1 MEEKTKDLNKADPF
15 GGATPAS
22 GLVSDDG
29 QDSGELA
36 ERAEEPVQADHI
48 GALLCATRMRTGGD
62 LQEIAKILKIRYGY
76 LVAIEDGRHEDLP
89 GTAYSIGFVRAYAD
103 YLGLDG
109 NEVVRRLREETDGTV
124 TKARFEF
131 PIPSTES
138 GLPNGGL
145 LAIAVAMGMVVYGA
159 WYTMTNADRDAVDL
173 IQEVPGRLAV
183 LIDDGDAAQSPEI
196 IEPRRVDS
204 SVPADQIELA
214 SSAVSSEATVST
226 ELDAAQDEV
235 GVELDVVPDS
245 GAPDVVANEEI
256 ASETPDDTIAPD
268 VVAAV
273 VEPVVAVIEEAPVEA
288 AQDLAQ
294 DLPEVDVVVADVTPV
309 LSTSVEPESTVDSV
323 PEMES
328 APAPDMPPAQDEP
341 LVDVEVAAESMEP
354 VDEEVIAAP
363 ESSDA
368 VSTELANETPEGESR
383 EPSNEV
389 AMLEVEET
397 LPLDVAEATKVV
409 EPAETVSEEPE
420 VQAEADTIVEAAVI
434 ETVPTVIEP
443 DALLVIELRA
453 KSDSW
458 IQVRDGNELLLTRL
472 LREGEVYQVPGRD
485 GLTLMTGNAGGLEVF
500 VDGELMP
507 PLGDVGAVRRGVPL
521 SAERLRSG
529 VAPS

>member
-1 MEEKTKDLNKADPF
+1 MEEKTKDLNKSDPF

-22 GLVSDDG
+22 ELVSGDG
-29 QDSGELA
+29 QDSGEPV

-62 LQEIAKILKIRYGY
+62 LQEIAKILRIRYGY

-89 GTAYSIGFVRAYAD
+89 GSAYSIGFVRAYAD

-124 TKARFEF
+124 AKARFEF
-131 PIPSTES
+131 PIPSSES

-145 LAIAVAMGMVVYGA
+145 LAIAVAIGMVVYGA

-183 LIDDGDAAQSPEI
+183 LIDDDDVAQSPVI
-196 IEPRRVDS
+196 IEPS
-204 SVPADQIELA
+204 SLETTASEDQVELAANAVPAAGVAL
-214 SSAVSSEATVST
+214 
-226 ELDAAQDEV
+226 QDEPV
-235 GVELDVVPDS
+235 VVPE
-245 GAPDVVANEEI
+245 VVAPEVAVNEEI
-256 ASETPDDTIAPD
+256 ASETPDEVIASEVFATVID
-268 VVAAV
+268 
-273 VEPVVAVIEEAPVEA
+273 PVVAIVEETPVEPASQPKPEAEMVVPDVAPVKPEPTPDAPETESVIAIESESVEA
-288 AQDLAQ
+288 ESVPA
-294 DLPEVDVVVADVTPV
+294 ADV
-309 LSTSVEPESTVDSV
+309 S
-323 PEMES
+323 
-328 APAPDMPPAQDEP
+328 PAQDEP
-341 LVDVEVAAESMEP
+341 SVDIEVVAESIESVDEGMIASPDNNDIAPIEVANETPVEEGPEP
-354 VDEEVIAAP
+354 
-363 ESSDA
+363 SSDA
-368 VSTELANETPEGESR
+368 VVSD
-383 EPSNEV
+383 
-389 AMLEVEET
+389 VEET
-397 LPLDVAEATKVV
+397 LVAEAAEIVA
-409 EPAETVSEEPE
+409 PAETVNEEIE
-420 VQAEADTIVEAAVI
+420 AQAEVESDAIVAAVVT
-434 ETVPTVIEP
+434 ETEPTANDSVAP
-443 DALLVIELRA
+443 LVIELRA